1 MTQPAK
7 VQEPSMEEIL
17 ASIRRIIADDEAKP
31 PVADAKPAAA
41 ERPAA
46 PPPPAKAEKPA
57 PPAPKPA
64 ISEIPPSKVAP
75 TPPPKAVAPPPAAP
89 ALAPVPAP
97 APPAA
102 AASNNQNDIDA
113 LLNGLDE
120 ATTEEEIR
128 PAQPEAEPE
137 VFELTDDMAV
147 AMAPP
152 PAPKPAFQKVEP
164 EDDLEFAESA
174 ASRAINR
181 PPAYEPPAFDPPP
194 TPQAAIL
201 SQNTVSAVESAF
213 NTLAHTVLSNNA
225 RTLEDLVK
233 EMLRPML
240 KSWLDDNLPGLVER
254 IVKAEIERVSRG
266 R

>member
-31 PVADAKPAAA
+31 PIADVKPAAA
-41 ERPAA
+41 EKPAA
-46 PPPPAKAEKPA
+46 PPPPAKAEKP
-57 PPAPKPA
+57 PAPAPTLKPVA
-64 ISEIPPSKVAP
+64 NDIPPPKVVPPPKAAAP
-75 TPPPKAVAPPPAAP
+75 TPPPAPRP
-89 ALAPVPAP
+89 PAP
-97 APPAA
+97 AP
-102 AASNNQNDIDA
+102 AASASNSQDDIDA

-128 PAQPEAEPE
+128 PASAPPEAEAE

-147 AMAPP
+147 PSAAPP
-152 PAPKPAFQKVEP
+152 SQPAFQKVEP
-164 EDDLEFAESA
+164 EDDIEFTESA

-181 PPAYEPPAFDPPP
+181 PPAYEPPAFDPPAP
-194 TPQAAIL
+194 PQAAIL
-201 SQNTVSAVESAF
+201 SQSTVSAVESAF

>member
-31 PVADAKPAAA
+31 PAAEKPLSPAASAAPARLEKPAAPPPA
-41 ERPAA
+41 PRPSVMTDIPPSAIAAASAAKAKAPAPPPPSPPPAA
-46 PPPPAKAEKPA
+46 PPPPAD
-57 PPAPKPA
+57 
-64 ISEIPPSKVAP
+64 
-75 TPPPKAVAPPPAAP
+75 
-89 ALAPVPAP
+89 
-97 APPAA
+97 
-102 AASNNQNDIDA
+102 AASNNQDDIDA
-113 LLNGLDE
+113 LLSGLDE
-120 ATTEEEIR
+120 ATSAEEIR
-128 PAQPEAEPE
+128 PSQPDGE
-137 VFELTDDMAV
+137 VFELTDEMAV
-147 AMAPP
+147 PTAPP
-152 PAPKPAFQKVEP
+152 QQSSFRKVEP
-164 EDDLEFAESA
+164 QDDLEFTDA
-174 ASRAINR
+174 AAARAVQRQR
-181 PPAYEPPAFDPPP
+181 PFGPPPAFETP
-194 TPQAAIL
+194 PQAAPAQAIL
-201 SQNTVSAVESAF
+201 SHSTVSAVESAF